1 MYALGPSLPGMGGSL
16 GEWTHG
22 QKCTSPDF
30 LLVIPTAGELV
41 YVIIVLPAQ

>member
-16 GEWTHG
+16 AEWTHG
-22 QKCTSPDF
+22 QKYTSLDF
-30 LLVIPTAGELV
+30 LLIIPTACELV